1 MMEKSELS
9 AEKEKI
15 FEIIL
20 IDDDSIF
27 CFLVSKMIQSFT
39 NMKIDLKIFS
49 DGIIALN
56 HLNALHIKGV
66 AFPNVLLV
74 DINMPLM
81 NGWQFLEE
89 LESMKISAGI
99 DVPRV
104 LIVSSSVSQEDLARA
119 NKIPY
124 IERYLTKPFTAEQL
138 FQALNV
144 SN

>member
-1 MMEKSELS
+1 MEKSELS

-56 HLNALHIKGV
+56 HL
-66 AFPNVLLV
+66 
-74 DINMPLM
+74 
-81 NGWQFLEE
+81 
-89 LESMKISAGI
+89 
-99 DVPRV
+99 
-104 LIVSSSVSQEDLARA
+104 
-119 NKIPY
+119 
-124 IERYLTKPFTAEQL
+124 
-138 FQALNV
+138 
-144 SN
+144 

>member
-1 MMEKSELS
+1 MCLMMEKSELS

-56 HLNALHIKGV
+56 HL
-66 AFPNVLLV
+66 
-74 DINMPLM
+74 
-81 NGWQFLEE
+81 
-89 LESMKISAGI
+89 
-99 DVPRV
+99 
-104 LIVSSSVSQEDLARA
+104 
-119 NKIPY
+119 
-124 IERYLTKPFTAEQL
+124 
-138 FQALNV
+138 
-144 SN
+144 

>member
-1 MMEKSELS
+1 MLEK
-9 AEKEKI
+9 
-15 FEIIL
+15 
-20 IDDDSIF
+20 
-27 CFLVSKMIQSFT
+27 V
-39 NMKIDLKIFS
+39 
-49 DGIIALN
+49 ALN

-89 LESMKISAGI
+89 LESMKIFVGI

-124 IERYLTKPFTAEQL
+124 IERYC
-138 FQALNV
+138 
-144 SN
+144 